1 MGRRKRVGR
10 GIGLGLALALVVA
23 GGALAAPVGGYGRFA
38 WGASAAA
45 VKATEPGA
53 RVHPGAEPVA
63 VERAALDRIAAAER
77 AAAAAAGRAAL
88 AAWKK
93 QARPAA
99 RLMALRYWVTLA
111 GLSGRVELR
120 FVDDGLYEA
129 VVRVLYR
136 AGEKPAA
143 GAILDALVLKYGA
156 PLDPPVG
163 QAPVEARPRLDFAL
177 PGGGALRVMRRPVG
191 PRGRG
196 MLRLHYRGPGS
207 AAVADYL
214 DGLSA
219 RAAALEAAALPDAK
233 PAPAAKPDAE
243 AAAREALLRHL

>member
-1 MGRRKRVGR
+1 M
-10 GIGLGLALALVVA
+10 ALALMVA
-23 GGALAAPVGGYGRFA
+23 GVAGAAPAGGYGRFA
-38 WGASAAA
+38 WGASTAA
-45 VKATEPGA
+45 VRAAEPGA
-53 RVHPGAEPVA
+53 RVHAGAEPVA
-63 VERAALDRIAAAER
+63 AEKAALDRIAAAER

-88 AAWKK
+88 LAWKK

-143 GAILDALVLKYGA
+143 GAILDALVEKYGA

-177 PGGGALRVMRRPVG
+177 PGGGALRVMRRPVEG

-207 AAVADYL
+207 AAVAEYL
-214 DGLSA
+214 DGLGA
-219 RAAALEAAALPDAK
+219 RAAALEAAARPEAQ

>member
-1 MGRRKRVGR
+1 MV
-10 GIGLGLALALVVA
+10 ALA
-23 GGALAAPVGGYGRFA
+23 GGAAAAPGGYGRFA
-38 WGASAAA
+38 WGASVAE
-45 VKATEPGA
+45 VKAVEPGA
-53 RVHPGAEPVA
+53 RVFAGAEPVA
-63 VERAALDRIAAAER
+63 AEKAALDAIAAAER
-77 AAAAAAGRAAL
+77 AAAAAAGRGAL

-93 QARPAA
+93 RPRAAA
-99 RLMALRYWVTLA
+99 RLVALRYWVTLA

-120 FVDDGLYEA
+120 FVDGGLYEA

-143 GAILDALVLKYGA
+143 GAILDALVAKYGA

-177 PGGGALRVMRRPVG
+177 PGGGALRVMRRPVEG

-207 AAVADYL
+207 AGVAAYL
-214 DGLSA
+214 DGLQA
-219 RAAALEAAALPDAK
+219 RAAEVAAAGE
-233 PAPAAKPDAE
+233 PAAAPPKPDAD
-243 AAAREALLRHL
+243 AAPREAWLRHL